1 VKKVLLALFAFI
13 VWMLLTWNFHWENL
27 MVGGAVAVMIGLLF
41 GNNFIDHPLKVL
53 HPVRWF
59 FMLLYIPLFLWEMT
73 KANFDVAYRVI
84 HPKMPINPGIVRV
97 KTKIQSEMGRT
108 FLANSIT
115 LTPGTF
121 TIDIKKDI
129 LYIHCINVPA
139 TELEAATE
147 KIVKRFEKLL
157 LRIFD

>member
-1 VKKVLLALFAFI
+1 MLTLFSFI

-27 MVGGAVAVMIGLLF
+27 VIGGIVAVMIGLLF
-41 GNNFIDHPLKVL
+41 GKNFVDEPMKILN
-53 HPVRWF
+53 PVRWF
-59 FMLLYIPLFLWEMT
+59 YMLVYIPLFVWEMT
-73 KANFDVAYRVI
+73 KANFDVAYCVI
-84 HPKMPINPGIVRV
+84 HPKMPIDPGIVRV
-97 KTKIQSEMGRT
+97 KTRLKSEMGRT

-129 LYIHCINVPA
+129 LYIHCIKVPA
-139 TELEAATE
+139 TDLETATE

-157 LRIFD
+157 LKIFD